1 MSLIIILRKKETSLC
16 TGPRKTFMKIIVFY
30 VKIYNNEKKA
40 KIYRIFLKSAVW
52 QKTKEKKNSI
62 DKITQLKKFL
72 RFSKHAKHH
81 VHVFCKILI
90 KEIYRITDEVISQ
103 PCKN

>member
-1 MSLIIILRKKETSLC
+1 MKKRPKF
-16 TGPRKTFMKIIVFY
+16 TGF
-30 VKIYNNEKKA
+30 
-40 KIYRIFLKSAVW
+40 FLKSAVW

-90 KEIYRITDEVISQ
+90 KEVYRITDQTISQ

>member
-1 MSLIIILRKKETSLC
+1 MKKGQNLQDFFFK
-16 TGPRKTFMKIIVFY
+16 P
-30 VKIYNNEKKA
+30 
-40 KIYRIFLKSAVW
+40 AVW

-81 VHVFCKILI
+81 VHVFCKILT
-90 KEIYRITDEVISQ
+90 KEVYRITDQTISQ